1 MRTGTSQH
9 DVEDG
14 APAPPVRLTIPQWAV
29 AGPVPAAAGVF
40 LLVLLLT
47 LSTSSFATEENVGVI
62 ARAAA
67 ITIVVALA
75 QMVVVAAGGLNLSV
89 GAIGGLV
96 AAVCGGL
103 MNSYGVPPA
112 LAVLAG
118 LGVGTASGA
127 LSGVVIARFGISSFI
142 VTLASGSIITSIAL
156 SLTKSV
162 PYYSLPVDF
171 RAFGNA
177 SVAGVSVIF
186 VVTILVAV
194 AIGVIF
200 KYGSFGRQVLAF
212 GANPRATEL
221 NGVPVGRLQ
230 VAVFALSGLLASIAS
245 VLLIARL
252 GDADPTI
259 GSDWLL
265 VSFAAPIIGGAR
277 LAGGYVSVLGTVL
290 AAILFCVLLNGFV
303 HWNIDV
309 SYVQLLFG
317 LVILLAAASDRIR
330 QVSSE
335 AAQRRQRRNT

>member
-1 MRTGTSQH
+1 MTASASP
-9 DVEDG
+9 DEVVDD
-14 APAPPVRLTIPQWAV
+14 APGPVRLMIPGWAI
-29 AGPVPAAAGVF
+29 AGPVPAAAGVIV
-40 LLVLLLT
+40 LVVLLT
-47 LSTSSFATEENVGVI
+47 LSTPSFATGENLGVI

-67 ITIVVALA
+67 ITILVALA
-75 QMVVVAAGGLNLSV
+75 QMVVVAAGGLNLAV

-103 MNSYGVPPA
+103 MNSFGVPPA

-118 LGVGTASGA
+118 LTAGTTCGA
-127 LSGVVIARFGISSFI
+127 LSGAVIARFRISSFI
-142 VTLASGSIITSIAL
+142 VTLAAGSIITSIAL

-177 SVAGVSVIF
+177 NVAGVSLIF
-186 VVTILVAV
+186 VVTILVTV
-194 AIGVIF
+194 AIGVVF

-221 NGVPVGRLQ
+221 NGVPLGRLQ
-230 VAVFALSGLLASIAS
+230 IAVFALSGLLASIAS

-277 LAGGYVSVLGTVL
+277 LAGGYVSVLGTLL

-335 AAQRRQRRNT
+335 AAQRRQRRKT